1 MEYGLCLCNEDV
13 VKLLTDFFAGVSRYV
28 TVKLVSD
35 AG

>member
-1 MEYGLCLCNEDV
+1 MGYGLCLCNEDV
-13 VKLLTDFFAGVSRYV
+13 VKPLNDFCVGVSRYV